1 MLGQLIQAA
10 PNRVQLVEVIGRI
23 DTDNAHTVDQIV
35 QAALVAGRSVILLD
49 VHSVEY
55 INSAGLRTLVQL
67 FKQIVRRGGR
77 LILIN
82 PSENVQKLLE
92 LVGLDNVFDIHYD
105 AQWNTAASSARLP
118 AASRE
123 ICYCH

>member
-10 PNRVQLVEVIGRI
+10 PSRVQLVEVIGRI
-23 DTDNAHTVDQIV
+23 DTDNAHVIDQIV
-35 QAALVAGRSVILLD
+35 QAALVAERSVILLD

-55 INSAGLRTLVQL
+55 INSSGLRTLVQL

-77 LILIN
+77 LVLIN
-82 PSENVQKLLE
+82 PSENVQRLLE
-92 LVGLDNVFDIHYD
+92 LVGLENVFDIHYD
-105 AQWNTAASSARLP
+105 AQWNTAASPTKLP
-118 AASRE
+118 PTSRE